1 MRFRIHVIQKLQA
14 QRLRKKKP
22 QNAVFLPETISVRE
36 WIVCNDRNTG
46 KERSD
51 EA

>member
-14 QRLRKKKP
+14 RRLRKKT